1 MSIFFGILLTVAAFG
16 YIAYPLIRG
25 PRRAAAAVTA
35 AAAAGDEHVDG
46 LLTRRN
52 TTYSMLKELE
62 FDYHSGLLTEEDY
75 RDLEGRYRGKAISI
89 MKSIDQAGSA
99 GDDAGDEIERQ
110 VAELRRE
117 KQRFC
122 SQCGVVV
129 RPADRFC
136 ANCGASLQRETD
148 N

>member
-25 PRRAAAAVTA
+25 PRRSVIAVT
-35 AAAAGDEHVDG
+35 AAGDEHVDG
-46 LLTRRN
+46 LLTRRD

-89 MKSIDQAGSA
+89 MKSIDQAGSV

>member
-1 MSIFFGILLTVAAFG
+1 MSIFFAILLTVAAFG

-25 PRRAAAAVTA
+25 PRRAAAVT
-35 AAAAGDEHVDG
+35 AAAGDEHVDG
-46 LLTRRN
+46 LLTRRD

-89 MKSIDQAGSA
+89 LRDIDQVGSA

-110 VAELRRE
+110 VAELRRV

-122 SQCGVVV
+122 SQCGVAV

-136 ANCGASLQRETD
+136 ANCGANLQRETD

>member
-1 MSIFFGILLTVAAFG
+1 MSIFFAILLTVAAFG
-16 YIAYPLIRG
+16 YVAYPLLRG
-25 PRRAAAAVTA
+25 PRRVAAD
-35 AAAAGDEHVDG
+35 AGNESVDG
-46 LLTRRN
+46 LLMRRD

-75 RDLEGRYRGKAISI
+75 RDLEDRYRGKAISI
-89 MKSIDQAGSA
+89 LKSIDQAGSA
-99 GDDAGDEIERQ
+99 GDDAGDEIEKQ

-136 ANCGASLQRETD
+136 ANCGAGLQRETD

>member
-1 MSIFFGILLTVAAFG
+1 MSIFFAILLTVAAFG
-16 YIAYPLIRG
+16 YVASPLLRG
-25 PRRAAAAVTA
+25 PRRAAAD
-35 AAAAGDEHVDG
+35 AGNENVDG
-46 LLTRRN
+46 LLTRRD

-89 MKSIDQAGSA
+89 LRDIDQVGSA
-99 GDDAGDEIERQ
+99 GDDAGDAIERQ
-110 VAELRRE
+110 VAELRRV

-122 SQCGVVV
+122 SQCGVAV

-136 ANCGASLQRETD
+136 ANCGANLQRETD

>member
-1 MSIFFGILLTVAAFG
+1 MNIFFAILLTVVAFAFL
-16 YIAYPLIRG
+16 AYPLLRG
-25 PRRAAAAVTA
+25 PRRAVTAVTDA
-35 AAAAGDEHVDG
+35 DAGDEHVDG
-46 LLTRRN
+46 LVTRRD

-75 RDLEGRYRGKAISI
+75 HDLEGRYRGKAISI
-89 MKSIDQAGSA
+89 LKNLDQAGPA
-99 GDDAGDEIERQ
+99 GDDAGDAIERQ

-122 SQCGVVV
+122 SQCGVAA

-136 ANCGASLQRETD
+136 ANCGVSLQRETD

>member
-1 MSIFFGILLTVAAFG
+1 MSIFFAILLTVAAFAFL
-16 YIAYPLIRG
+16 AYPLLRG
-25 PRRAAAAVTA
+25 PRRAATA
-35 AAAAGDEHVDG
+35 DAGDEHVDG
-46 LLTRRN
+46 LLTRRD

-89 MKSIDQAGSA
+89 LKSLDQAEPA
-99 GDDAGDEIERQ
+99 GDDAGEEIERQ

-122 SQCGVVV
+122 SQCGVAV